1 MPLLLDLRD
10 QTFADQHR
18 ILSRHEL
25 PALGCT
31 RRLDEAE
38 TASLWTPLCL
48 PTKKSAS
55 TRSATSA
62 PQGCGS
68 IRTEFSVG
76 TRSDEHPRA
85 AMWPELILGDRNSQ
99 G

>member
-10 QTFADQHR
+10 QTFADQNR

-38 TASLWTPLCL
+38 TASL
-48 PTKKSAS
+48 
-55 TRSATSA
+55 
-62 PQGCGS
+62 
-68 IRTEFSVG
+68 
-76 TRSDEHPRA
+76 
-85 AMWPELILGDRNSQ
+85 
-99 G
+99 